1 MAFTIPD
8 DELGTVSKLSNY
20 PNRIERLKAAALKA
34 QFDADAKTVMG
45 ALKRLIQELGLAT
58 AARNVGFK
66 KTTAVNADNVQDAI
80 ENVQRQI
87 AGVSQS
93 GIADAS
99 ITAAKIADGAVGTA
113 AIADDAI
120 TADKLARSAVDTD
133 AIKWGAV
140 DAYRLKDAAVT
151 EAKLANGAVTES
163 KIGYYAVTE
172 KKIASGAVTSEKIA
186 NRTINSAKM
195 GDASVTERAL
205 CDGAVTKDKVADGA
219 VTEEKLAA
227 GAVTAE
233 KLASDALDSVLNA
246 YFLKVYPVG
255 AFYFS
260 ASSDNPATLFGGTW
274 TQIKDTFILA
284 AGTKYKAGTTGGEA
298 THALTV
304 PEMPNHYHDEY
315 AGNDG
320 GDSSAPSGYI
330 GWPSISYTSDKTWL
344 AKLAKTSGTGGG
356 AAHNNMPP
364 YLAVYVWQRTA

>member
-20 PNRIERLKAAALKA
+20 PNRIERLKAATLKSR
-34 QFDADAKTVMG
+34 FDADAKTVMG

-58 AARNVGFK
+58 AARNVGFE

-99 ITAAKIADGAVGTA
+99 VTAEKIADGAVGTA

-120 TADKLARSAVDTD
+120 TADKLAMGAVDTD

-140 DAYRLKDAAVT
+140 DTYRLKDAAVT

-186 NRTINSAKM
+186 DRTIKSAKM

-205 CDGAVTKDKVADGA
+205 CDGAVTNTKVGYKALVEEIS
-219 VTEEKLAA
+219 VTPSFAK
-227 GAVTAE
+227 T
-233 KLASDALDSVLNA
+233 
-246 YFLKVYPVG
+246 
-255 AFYFS
+255 
-260 ASSDNPATLFGGTW
+260 GGTASVNSCAFRYVKAIGVMLF
-274 TQIKDTFILA
+274 QIELIGLSQQEAASGVFLTFSGLDKLPSDDAGFA
-284 AGTKYKAGTTGGEA
+284 AVVQVAPMTG
-298 THALTV
+298 
-304 PEMPNHYHDEY
+304 
-315 AGNDG
+315 
-320 GDSSAPSGYI
+320 PSGFA
-330 GWPSISYTSDKTWL
+330 L
-344 AKLAKTSGTGGG
+344 ANACFYEGGG
-356 AAHNNMPP
+356 LRIAYPDDVSTGDTVFTSLSGW
-364 YLAVYVWQRTA
+364 YFC

>member
-20 PNRIERLKAAALKA
+20 PNRIERMKAAALKA

-45 ALKRLIQELGLAT
+45 ALKRLIQELGIAT
-58 AARNVGFK
+58 AARNVGFE

-205 CDGAVTKDKVADGA
+205 CDGAVTNTKVGYKALVEEISVTPSFAKSGGTASVNSCAFRYVKAIGVMLFQIELFGLSQQEAASGVFLTFSGLDKLPSEDAGFAA
-219 VTEEKLAA
+219 VVQVLSATGSSGFA
-227 GAVTAE
+227 
-233 KLASDALDSVLNA
+233 LASACFYQGGGLRI
-246 YFLKVYPVG
+246 VYPDGV
-255 AFYFS
+255 S
-260 ASSDNPATLFGGTW
+260 TGGTV
-274 TQIKDTFILA
+274 
-284 AGTKYKAGTTGGEA
+284 
-298 THALTV
+298 LT
-304 PEMPNHYHDEY
+304 
-315 AGNDG
+315 
-320 GDSSAPSGYI
+320 SLSGWYFC
-330 GWPSISYTSDKTWL
+330 
-344 AKLAKTSGTGGG
+344 
-356 AAHNNMPP
+356 
-364 YLAVYVWQRTA
+364 

>member
-20 PNRIERLKAAALKA
+20 PNRIERLKAATLKA

-58 AARNVGFK
+58 AARNVGFE

-195 GDASVTERAL
+195 GDASVMERAL
-205 CDGAVTKDKVADGA
+205 CDGAVTNTKVGYKALVEEISVTPSFAKSGGTASVNSCAFRYVKAIGVMLFQIELLGLSQQEAASGVFLTFSGLDKLPSEDAGFAA
-219 VTEEKLAA
+219 VVQVLSATGSSGFA
-227 GAVTAE
+227 
-233 KLASDALDSVLNA
+233 LASACFYQGGGLRI
-246 YFLKVYPVG
+246 VYPDDV
-255 AFYFS
+255 S
-260 ASSDNPATLFGGTW
+260 TGGTV
-274 TQIKDTFILA
+274 
-284 AGTKYKAGTTGGEA
+284 
-298 THALTV
+298 LT
-304 PEMPNHYHDEY
+304 
-315 AGNDG
+315 
-320 GDSSAPSGYI
+320 SLSGWYF
-330 GWPSISYTSDKTWL
+330 
-344 AKLAKTSGTGGG
+344 
-356 AAHNNMPP
+356 
-364 YLAVYVWQRTA
+364 V

>member
-58 AARNVGFK
+58 AARNVGFE

-163 KIGYYAVTE
+163 KIGYYAVT
-172 KKIASGAVTSEKIA
+172 SEKIA

-205 CDGAVTKDKVADGA
+205 CDGAVTNTKVGYKALVEEISVTPSFAKSGGTASVNSCAFRYVKAIGVMLFQIELLGLSQQEAASGVFLTFSGLDKLPSEDAGFAA
-219 VTEEKLAA
+219 VVQVLSATGSSGFA
-227 GAVTAE
+227 
-233 KLASDALDSVLNA
+233 LASACFYQGGGLRI
-246 YFLKVYPVG
+246 VYPDGV
-255 AFYFS
+255 S
-260 ASSDNPATLFGGTW
+260 TGGTV
-274 TQIKDTFILA
+274 
-284 AGTKYKAGTTGGEA
+284 
-298 THALTV
+298 LT
-304 PEMPNHYHDEY
+304 
-315 AGNDG
+315 
-320 GDSSAPSGYI
+320 SLSGWYFC
-330 GWPSISYTSDKTWL
+330 
-344 AKLAKTSGTGGG
+344 
-356 AAHNNMPP
+356 
-364 YLAVYVWQRTA
+364 

>member
-20 PNRIERLKAAALKA
+20 PNRIERLKAATLKSR
-34 QFDADAKTVMG
+34 FDADAKTVMG

-58 AARNVGFK
+58 AARNVGFE

-99 ITAAKIADGAVGTA
+99 VTAEKIADGAVGTA

-120 TADKLARSAVDTD
+120 TADKLAMGAVDTD

-140 DAYRLKDAAVT
+140 DTYRLKDAAVT
-151 EAKLANGAVTES
+151 EAKLANAAVTES

-186 NRTINSAKM
+186 DRTINSAKM

-205 CDGAVTKDKVADGA
+205 CDGAVTNTKVGYKALVEEIS
-219 VTEEKLAA
+219 VTPSFAK
-227 GAVTAE
+227 
-233 KLASDALDSVLNA
+233 S
-246 YFLKVYPVG
+246 
-255 AFYFS
+255 
-260 ASSDNPATLFGGTW
+260 GGTASVNSCAFRYVKAIGVMLF
-274 TQIKDTFILA
+274 QIELIGLSQQEAASGVFLTFSGLDKLPSDDAGFA
-284 AGTKYKAGTTGGEA
+284 AVVQVAPMTG
-298 THALTV
+298 
-304 PEMPNHYHDEY
+304 
-315 AGNDG
+315 
-320 GDSSAPSGYI
+320 PSGFA
-330 GWPSISYTSDKTWL
+330 L
-344 AKLAKTSGTGGG
+344 ANACFYEGGG
-356 AAHNNMPP
+356 LRIAYPDDVSTGDTVFTSLSGW
-364 YLAVYVWQRTA
+364 YFC

>member
-20 PNRIERLKAAALKA
+20 PNRIERLKAATLKSR
-34 QFDADAKTVMG
+34 FDADAKTVMG

-58 AARNVGFK
+58 AARNVGFE

-99 ITAAKIADGAVGTA
+99 VTAEKIADGAVGTA

-120 TADKLARSAVDTD
+120 TADKLAMGAVDTD

-140 DAYRLKDAAVT
+140 DTYRLKDAAVT

-186 NRTINSAKM
+186 DRTINSAKM

-205 CDGAVTKDKVADGA
+205 RDGAVTNTKVGYKALVEEIS
-219 VTEEKLAA
+219 VTPSFAK
-227 GAVTAE
+227 
-233 KLASDALDSVLNA
+233 S
-246 YFLKVYPVG
+246 
-255 AFYFS
+255 
-260 ASSDNPATLFGGTW
+260 GGTASVNSCAFRYVKAIGVMLF
-274 TQIKDTFILA
+274 QIELIGLSQQEAASGVFLTFSGLDKLPSDDAGFA
-284 AGTKYKAGTTGGEA
+284 AVVQVAPMTG
-298 THALTV
+298 
-304 PEMPNHYHDEY
+304 
-315 AGNDG
+315 
-320 GDSSAPSGYI
+320 PSGFA
-330 GWPSISYTSDKTWL
+330 L
-344 AKLAKTSGTGGG
+344 ANACFYEGGG
-356 AAHNNMPP
+356 LRIAYPDDVSTGDTVFTSLSGW
-364 YLAVYVWQRTA
+364 YFC

>member
-20 PNRIERLKAAALKA
+20 PNRIERLKAATLKSR
-34 QFDADAKTVMG
+34 FDADAKTVMG

-58 AARNVGFK
+58 AARNVGFE

-99 ITAAKIADGAVGTA
+99 VTAEKIADGAVGTA

-120 TADKLARSAVDTD
+120 TADKLAMGAVDTD

-140 DAYRLKDAAVT
+140 DTYRLKDAAVT

-186 NRTINSAKM
+186 DRTINSAKM

-205 CDGAVTKDKVADGA
+205 RDGAVTNTKVGYKALVEEIS
-219 VTEEKLAA
+219 VTPSFAK
-227 GAVTAE
+227 
-233 KLASDALDSVLNA
+233 S
-246 YFLKVYPVG
+246 
-255 AFYFS
+255 
-260 ASSDNPATLFGGTW
+260 GGTASVNSCAFRYVKAIGVMLF
-274 TQIKDTFILA
+274 QIELIGLSQQEAASGVFLTFSGLDKLPSDDAGFA
-284 AGTKYKAGTTGGEA
+284 AVVQVASMTG
-298 THALTV
+298 
-304 PEMPNHYHDEY
+304 
-315 AGNDG
+315 
-320 GDSSAPSGYI
+320 PSGFA
-330 GWPSISYTSDKTWL
+330 L
-344 AKLAKTSGTGGG
+344 ANACFYEGGG
-356 AAHNNMPP
+356 LRIAYPDDVSTGDTVFTSLSGW
-364 YLAVYVWQRTA
+364 YFC